1 MIPATARSISISE
14 YVFRLLIALALLGLM
29 AAPGRAASPFNV
41 DNYSYAADSYRD
53 TITKIGKTLKKTLP
67 ELQQEL
73 AAATEAG
80 NNRNAAVVVEQIL
93 ALGPNDQ
100 ANWQKLA
107 DLLLTAEPFNSQDG
121 YELPYKALGAGVRA
135 YQLTTASAEQAAAL
149 NDIAQALV
157 KREDWRQ
164 ALNAYRASLELVEN
178 AEIRL
183 AYEKLRETYGFRIT
197 DYSVESDAPQPRLC
211 FQFSDPLANSVSDF
225 APYFTQD
232 PGPVAGVTVDGT
244 KLCLEGLKHGERYK
258 VTVRQGLPSSVDESL
273 LKDAQYEIYVR
284 DRTPSVQFV
293 GKSYVLPRTGQ
304 SGIPLV
310 SVNSVKAKLEL
321 YRIGDRSLLSA
332 VIDSNFLNQLYD
344 FQASDIARSKGVRV
358 WEGTM
363 DLVSKPNEDVTTAFP
378 VDEALGQIAP
388 GLYVMTARPGD
399 VVAEDESQLATQWFI
414 VSDLGLSTLKGKD
427 GLHVFLRS
435 IASAD
440 PLANV
445 SVRLIARNNE
455 ILGSAKTDANGA
467 AFFATGLTKGEDGLA
482 PALVVASDDKDDY
495 AFIDISRSAFDLSD
509 RGVAGRDPPGAAD
522 AFVYVER
529 GVYRRG
535 ETVHAAVLLRDG
547 NANQLANVP
556 ITLIVQRPDGVEYSR
571 TVLNDQGA
579 GGRTLDIPLIASAA
593 GGTWRVAAYTDPK
606 SASIGDTSFLVED
619 YIPDRIEFDLKVN
632 GTRID
637 RNAGASL
644 SVDGRYLFGA
654 PAANLDIE
662 GDISVSADNQPFEQW
677 KAYVFGLSDETV
689 DAVQNTIGELAQTD
703 DKGHADITMPLPQL
717 PTTSRPLKASFVIR
731 MKEAGGRGVVRT
743 ASLPI
748 TSSGNMLG
756 LKPEFESG
764 SVGEGQQAIF
774 SAVVLDP
781 QGNPVAAKGANWVLK
796 RLTTTYQ
803 WYKTNNRWSYEA
815 VTTARKVTG
824 GTIDIAADKPAQIS
838 ALVQWGQYRLEITGD
853 GLASS
858 STSFYAGYYTSEKA
872 NTPDLLPVALDQTSV
887 KSGDTL
893 QVKIDARFAGKA
905 SVQVVG
911 ERLYASE
918 LIDVPDNGTTVPVKV
933 GSDWG
938 TGAYVIVTHFRPM
951 DVAAKRMPTRSI
963 GLAWFGIDR
972 NERTLKVALT
982 PPDVMK
988 PRQTLKVPVKID
1000 GLSGEKAYI
1009 TVAAVDVGILN
1020 LTNYKPPEPETY
1032 YYGQKRLSAELYDIY
1047 GQLIDGMGGSRGRIR
1062 AGGDGGGNFSSPPPT
1077 QAPLALFSGIVEVAA
1092 DGTAEVPF
1100 DIPAFN
1106 GTIRVM
1112 AVAWTPTKVGH
1123 ASVDVIA
1130 RDPLVIAGT
1139 LPRFLGSGDQSRLR
1153 LDILNAEATP
1163 GDYALSVTVDGPIT
1177 VDQALLNQTVKIGAV
1192 GSRSSVSIP
1201 ITASGIGTVRL
1212 TAALAGVGDAQIDQ
1226 SFTLAVEPANPP
1238 VTRRMLHTVEA
1249 NGGGIT
1255 VSKDLIADMVPGT
1268 GAVSLSVGPF
1278 SALDVPSLLRD
1289 LDRYPYGCS
1298 EQLVSR
1304 ALPLLYLSE
1313 LGGNDLDLDG
1323 SVKDRL
1329 SDTVQ
1334 RLLARQDT
1342 NGAFGLWNS
1351 YSSDLWLSS
1360 YVTDF
1365 LLRARE
1371 KGFAVPEGALNQA
1384 VDYLRNQVGNS
1395 PYVEQG
1401 KGEDVAYALYTLAR
1415 AGRAPAGD
1423 LKYFADTKI
1432 GQFGTA
1438 MARAQI
1444 AAALG
1449 MLGDKAR
1456 ANAAFQSAAD
1466 ALQGEVDGTIAAAW
1480 NHYGSPLRDAAAV
1493 VALAE
1498 NGNASPPV
1506 IQAALKVISGERA
1519 KSRYAST
1526 QEMTWMVLAA
1536 RNIVEQARAVELTVD
1551 GSAHKGAFYKVY
1563 EEAALDQPHK
1573 VSNLGPTPLE
1583 AVVAASGAPVVP
1595 EPASSNGM
1603 SLLRIYYTL
1612 DGKPVDPAKVE
1623 QNTRLVVVLTASRD
1637 GNDQSGNFLLVDRLP
1652 AGLEIE
1658 NPTLVETGSTAS
1670 LSWLSD
1676 LTGANYTEFRDDRFV
1691 AAFTDQNAKLA
1702 YIVRAV
1708 APGQYSLPGATVEDM
1723 YRPERNATLATT
1735 TMSVIEK

>member
-1 MIPATARSISISE
+1 MIPVTARYIGISHHI
-14 YVFRLLIALALLGLM
+14 FRLLIALALFGLM
-29 AAPGRAASPFNV
+29 VAPSRAATPFAV
-41 DNYSYAADSYRD
+41 DNYTYAADSYRD
-53 TITKIGKTLKKTLP
+53 AIAKIGKTLKKTLP

-73 AAATEAG
+73 DAATAQG
-80 NNRNAAVVVEQIL
+80 NSRNAAVVVEQIL
-93 ALGPNDQ
+93 ALSPDDQ
-100 ANWQKLA
+100 ASWQKLA
-107 DLLLTAEPFNSQDG
+107 DFLLIAEPFNSQDG
-121 YELPYKALGAGVRA
+121 YELPYKALGASVRA
-135 YQLTTASAEQAAAL
+135 YQLANATEPKALAL

-157 KREDWRQ
+157 KREDWRP

-178 AEIRL
+178 TEIRQ
-183 AYEKLRETYGFRIT
+183 AYEELRKTHGFRIT

-232 PGPVAGVTVDGT
+232 PGPVSGVTVDGT
-244 KLCLEGLKHGERYK
+244 KLCIEGLKHGERYK
-258 VTVRQGLPSSVDESL
+258 ITVRQGLPSAVDENL
-273 LKDAQYEIYVR
+273 LQDADYEIYVR

-293 GKSYVLPRTGQ
+293 GKSYVLPRAGQ

-310 SVNSVKAKLEL
+310 SVNSVKAKLQL

-332 VIDSNFLNQLYD
+332 VIDSNFLNQIYD
-344 FQASDIARSKGVRV
+344 SQAGEIARSKGQKV

-378 VDEALGQIAP
+378 VDEALGQIEP
-388 GLYVMTARPGD
+388 GLYVMTAQPAD
-399 VVAEDESQLATQWFI
+399 VVAEEDSQLATQWFV
-414 VSDLGLSTLKGKD
+414 VSDLGLSTLKSKD
-427 GLHVFLRS
+427 GTHVFLRS
-435 IASAD
+435 IASAS

-445 SVRLIARNNE
+445 TVRLLARNNE
-455 ILGSAKTDANGA
+455 ILGNVKTDANGA
-467 AFFATGLTKGEDGLA
+467 AFFSTGLTKGEDGLE
-482 PALVVASDDKDDY
+482 PALVVASDNNNDY
-495 AFIDISRSAFDLSD
+495 GFIDISRGAFDFTD

-547 NANQLANVP
+547 NANQLADVP
-556 ITLIVQRPDGVEYSR
+556 LTLVVQRPDGVEYSR

-579 GGRTLDIPLIASAA
+579 GGRILDIPLIASAA
-593 GGTWRVAAYTDPK
+593 GGTWRVSAYTDPK
-606 SASIGDTSFLVED
+606 GASVGDTSFLVED
-619 YIPDRIEFDLKVN
+619 YIPDRIEFDLKAS

-644 SVDGRYLFGA
+644 TVEGRYLFGA
-654 PAANLDIE
+654 PAAKLDIE
-662 GDISVSADNQPFEQW
+662 GDVYVSADSQPFEHW
-677 KAYVFGLSDETV
+677 KDYVFGLSDESV
-689 DAVQNTIGELAQTD
+689 DAVQNTIGDLAQTD

-717 PTTSRPLKASFVIR
+717 PTTSRPLKASLTIR
-731 MKEAGGRGVVRT
+731 MKESGGRGVVRT

-748 TSSGNMLG
+748 AATGNMLG
-756 LKPEFESG
+756 LKQEGE
-764 SVGEGQQAIF
+764 VGEGQQAIF
-774 SAVVLDP
+774 SAVAVDP
-781 QGNPVAAKGANWVLK
+781 QGNPVAAQGANWVLK

-803 WYKTNNRWSYEA
+803 WYKANNRWSYEA
-815 VTTARKVTG
+815 VTTARKVAG
-824 GTIDIAADKPAQIS
+824 GSVDIAADRPAQIS
-838 ALVQWGQYRLEITGD
+838 VPVQWGQYRLEVTAD
-853 GLASS
+853 GLAPS
-858 STSFYAGYYTSEKA
+858 STNFYAGYYTSEKA

-911 ERLYASE
+911 EKLFSSQ
-918 LIDVPDNGTTVPVKV
+918 LIDVPENGATVPVKV

-938 TGAYVIVTHFRPM
+938 TGAYVVVTHFRPM

-963 GLAWFGIDR
+963 GVAWFGIDR
-972 NERTLKVALT
+972 NERTLKVSLT
-982 PPDVMK
+982 PVDVMK
-988 PRQTLKVPVKID
+988 PRQALKVPVKID
-1000 GLSGEKAYI
+1000 GATGEKAYV
-1009 TVAAVDVGILN
+1009 TLAAVDVGILN

-1047 GQLIDGMGGSRGRIR
+1047 GQLIDGMGGNRGRIR
-1062 AGGDGGGNFSSPPPT
+1062 TGGDSGAGNFQSPPPT

-1106 GTIRVM
+1106 GSIRVM

-1130 RDPLVIAGT
+1130 RDPVVIAGT

-1153 LDILNAEATP
+1153 LDLLNAEAIP
-1163 GDYALSVTVDGPIT
+1163 GDYTLAINVDGPIRI
-1177 VDQALLNQTVKIGAV
+1177 DAALLNQTVKIGAV
-1192 GSRSSVSIP
+1192 GSRTPVNLP
-1201 ITASGIGTVRL
+1201 ITASGIGTARL
-1212 TAALAGVGDAQIDQ
+1212 TATLAGAGDVQIDQ
-1226 SFTLAVEPANPP
+1226 SFSLDVEPANPP
-1238 VTRRMLHTVEA
+1238 VTRRMVQTIEP

-1255 VSKDLIADMVPGT
+1255 LSKDLIADMVPGT
-1268 GAVSLSVGPF
+1268 GAVSLSVGPL
-1278 SALDVPSLLRD
+1278 SALDVPSLMRD

-1351 YSSDLWLSS
+1351 YSGDLWLSS

-1449 MLGDKAR
+1449 MLGDRPR
-1456 ANAAFQSAAD
+1456 ASAAFQSAAD
-1466 ALQGEVDGTIAAAW
+1466 ALQSEVDGASTAAW
-1480 NHYGSPLRDAAAV
+1480 GYYGSPLRNAAAI

-1506 IQAALKVISGERA
+1506 IQAALKVITEQRA
-1519 KSRYAST
+1519 KYRTAST

-1536 RNIVEQARAVELTVD
+1536 RNIVDQARSVELNVD
-1551 GSAHKGAFYKVY
+1551 GSAHQGAFYKVY
-1563 EEAALDQPHK
+1563 QGSELDEAHK
-1573 VSNLGPTPLE
+1573 VSNLGPSPLQ

-1603 SLLRIYYTL
+1603 SLMRIYYTL
-1612 DGKPVDPAKVE
+1612 DGKPVDPAQVE
-1623 QNTRLVVVLTASRD
+1623 QNTRLVVVLKASRD
-1637 GNDQSGNFLLVDRLP
+1637 GNDQTGNFLLVDRLP

-1658 NPTLVETGSTAS
+1658 NPTLVATGNTGS
-1670 LSWLSD
+1670 LSWLAD
-1676 LTGANYTEFRDDRFV
+1676 LTDATYTEFRDDRFV
-1691 AAFTDQNAKLA
+1691 AAFTDQSAKLA

-1708 APGQYSLPGATVEDM
+1708 APGQYTLPGASVEDM

-1735 TMSVIEK
+1735 VMSVIER